1 MSSGYFISEFIKLC
15 IVRVD
20 SRVECVK
27 LRVVVLQ
34 HILYVVLQSLC
45 IPFENFQLMLQL
57 RVLKPSYLV
66 ISPLLLNVFLYLGP
80 ADSSF

>member
-20 SRVECVK
+20 GRVECVK

-45 IPFENFQLMLQL
+45 IAFENFQLMLQL

-66 ISPLLLNVFLYLGP
+66 ISPLLLNVFLYLK
-80 ADSSF
+80 